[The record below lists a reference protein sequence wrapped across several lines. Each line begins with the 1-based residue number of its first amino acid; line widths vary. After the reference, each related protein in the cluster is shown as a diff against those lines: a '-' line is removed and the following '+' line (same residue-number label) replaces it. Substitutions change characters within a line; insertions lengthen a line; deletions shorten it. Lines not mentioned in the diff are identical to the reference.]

1 MPLEISFKT
10 RFPYLQVIQPW
21 AQILSGFIAWKQ
33 IRGHYPPFF
42 AGNKTNLTIFLF
54 QGDEFA
60 MKRLPI
66 LDKLDEDLKESQ
78 RELQVDIPKAILT
91 AREHGD
97 LSENA
102 EFKAAKERQMFLES
116 RISLLQKRISD
127 VMAINVNQIP
137 KDRSGLGSSL
147 KLKDLDS
154 GELAEYHLVF
164 PEEVNPDEGKIS
176 TASPVGRSL
185 VGKQVGD
192 ELTISLPDSKTEYEV
207 LKVITI
213 HDDSEEGDSA

>member
-1 MPLEISFKT
+1 
-10 RFPYLQVIQPW
+10 
-21 AQILSGFIAWKQ
+21 
-33 IRGHYPPFF
+33 
-42 AGNKTNLTIFLF
+42 
-54 QGDEFA
+54 

-66 LDKLDEDLKESQ
+66 LDKLDNDLKESQ

-102 EFKAAKERQMFLES
+102 EFKAAKERQMFLEA

-127 VMAINVNQIP
+127 IMAINVNQIP
-137 KDRSGLGSSL
+137 KDRSGLGSTL
-147 KLKDLDS
+147 KLRDLDS
-154 GELAEYHLVF
+154 GKEAKYHLVF

-207 LKVITI
+207 LKVTTI
-213 HDDSEEGDSA
+213 HDSP

>member
-1 MPLEISFKT
+1 
-10 RFPYLQVIQPW
+10 
-21 AQILSGFIAWKQ
+21 
-33 IRGHYPPFF
+33 
-42 AGNKTNLTIFLF
+42 
-54 QGDEFA
+54 

-137 KDRSGLGSSL
+137 KDRSGLGSTL
-147 KLKDLDS
+147 ELRDLDS
-154 GELAEYHLVF
+154 GEEAKYHLVF
-164 PEEVNPDEGKIS
+164 PEEVNPEEGKIS
-176 TASPVGRSL
+176 TASPVGKSL
-185 VGKQVGD
+185 IGKQEGD

-213 HDDSEEGDSA
+213 HDDPEEGDSA

>member
-1 MPLEISFKT
+1 
-10 RFPYLQVIQPW
+10 
-21 AQILSGFIAWKQ
+21 
-33 IRGHYPPFF
+33 
-42 AGNKTNLTIFLF
+42 
-54 QGDEFA
+54 

-66 LDKLDEDLKESQ
+66 LDKLDKDLEDSQ

-127 VMAINVNQIP
+127 IMSINVNQIP
-137 KDRSGLGSSL
+137 KDRSGLGSTL

-154 GELAEYHLVF
+154 GKEVMYDLVF
-164 PEEVNPDEGKIS
+164 PEEVDPVKGKLS
-176 TASPVGRSL
+176 TASPVGRSM
-185 VGKQVGD
+185 VGKQEGD
-192 ELTISLPDSKTEYEV
+192 EFLVTLPDSKMEFEV
-207 LKVITI
+207 LEVITV
-213 HDDSEEGDSA
+213 HDKLDQDDSESA

>member
-1 MPLEISFKT
+1 
-10 RFPYLQVIQPW
+10 
-21 AQILSGFIAWKQ
+21 
-33 IRGHYPPFF
+33 
-42 AGNKTNLTIFLF
+42 
-54 QGDEFA
+54 

-66 LDKLDEDLKESQ
+66 LDKLDNDLKVSQ
-78 RELQVDIPKAILT
+78 RELQVEIPKAILT

-127 VMAINVNQIP
+127 IMAININQIP
-137 KDRSGLGSSL
+137 KDRSGLGSTL

-154 GELAEYHLVF
+154 GKETEYHLAF

-176 TASPVGRSL
+176 TASPVGKSL
-185 VGKQVGD
+185 MGKQKGD
-192 ELTISLPDSKTEYEV
+192 EVTIPLPDNKIEYEV
-207 LKVITI
+207 LKVTTI
-213 HDDSEEGDSA
+213 HDNS

>member
-1 MPLEISFKT
+1 
-10 RFPYLQVIQPW
+10 
-21 AQILSGFIAWKQ
+21 
-33 IRGHYPPFF
+33 
-42 AGNKTNLTIFLF
+42 
-54 QGDEFA
+54 

-66 LDKLDEDLKESQ
+66 LDKLDKDLEDSQ

-116 RISLLQKRISD
+116 RVSLLQKRISD
-127 VMAINVNQIP
+127 IMAINVNQIP
-137 KDRSGLGSSL
+137 KDRSGLGSTL
-147 KLKDLDS
+147 ELRDLDS
-154 GELAEYHLVF
+154 GEEAKFQLVF

-185 VGKQVGD
+185 VGKQEGD
-192 ELTISLPDSKTEYEV
+192 ELTIALPGNKKEYEV
-207 LKVITI
+207 LKVTTI
-213 HDDSEEGDSA
+213 HDGDEEGDSA

>member
-1 MPLEISFKT
+1 
-10 RFPYLQVIQPW
+10 
-21 AQILSGFIAWKQ
+21 
-33 IRGHYPPFF
+33 
-42 AGNKTNLTIFLF
+42 
-54 QGDEFA
+54 

-66 LDKLDEDLKESQ
+66 LDKLDEDLKTSQ

-116 RISLLQKRISD
+116 RVSLLQKRISD
-127 VMAINVNQIP
+127 IMAINVNQIP
-137 KDRSGLGSSL
+137 KDRSGLGSTL
-147 KLKDLDS
+147 KLRELDS
-154 GELAEYHLVF
+154 GKEAQYQLVF

-176 TASPVGRSL
+176 AASPIGRSL
-185 VGKQVGD
+185 VGKQEGD
-192 ELTISLPDSKTEYEV
+192 ELTISLPDSKIEYEV

-213 HDDSEEGDSA
+213 HDDFEEGDSA